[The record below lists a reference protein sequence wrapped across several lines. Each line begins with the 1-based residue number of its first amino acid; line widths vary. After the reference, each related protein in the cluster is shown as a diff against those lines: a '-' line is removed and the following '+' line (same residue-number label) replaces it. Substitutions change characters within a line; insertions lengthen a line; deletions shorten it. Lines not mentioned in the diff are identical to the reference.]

1 MADTPS
7 SATKTLSVSSSQ
19 KDDYDVQSHGSHYD
33 EHTSTSLILNKQSSS
48 SSVSESKMQR
58 WLQIYEK
65 FLLQNAGRIS
75 SIESTIRSFS
85 YLITGQV
92 HDVEIASET
101 VFSTLQILGLYHDKI
116 IAKTSKS
123 LLEADATY
131 RPSIHN
137 RYANHYIKKNKA
149 YRRIV
154 IFLTLLRCT
163 ELLWEMIVRR
173 RKSERGRWLAV
184 IAIEFMKAAA
194 RIGLLASTRGRPLI
208 TPPVPERE
216 IDPNRIKC
224 DEHGNIRLVPI
235 GQDPNAVDLSH
246 LLQPADSEESPDG
259 TWRMPRRG
267 LGLPRN
273 PIKVSVDDY
282 LAERVL
288 AIEDVRGPEY
298 LMHQLNLKGIAAE
311 SLYIARPVVYALL
324 AYHYRNR
331 KRNWTPW
338 IVGILLEYG
347 ARKLE
352 FQSYR
357 ETLPGGVRSLTK
369 LEDQEHKSRATAFG
383 WWLLRGAMYES
394 VTRPILAGLGNNLGR
409 IPLGGQLF
417 TAVVGDYL
425 YLFDNYHFP
434 SSSL

>member
-19 KDDYDVQSHGSHYD
+19 KDEDDAQSRGSRSEYIP
-33 EHTSTSLILNKQSSS
+33 TSLTLSTQPTPPRAPG
-48 SSVSESKMQR
+48 SKMQQ
-58 WLQIYEK
+58 WLQVYEK

-101 VFSTLQILGLYHDKI
+101 VFSTLQILGLYHDNI
-116 IAKTSKS
+116 IAKASKN
-123 LLEADATY
+123 LLETDATY

-163 ELLWEMIVRR
+163 ELLWEMVARR
-173 RKSERGRWLAV
+173 KKSERGRWLAV
-184 IAIEFMKAAA
+184 IAIEFMKATA
-194 RIGLLASTRGRPLI
+194 RIGLLASTRARPLI

-216 IDPNRIKC
+216 IDPNRIQC
-224 DEHGNIRLVPI
+224 DENGNITLLPV
-235 GQDPNAVDLSH
+235 GHDPNAVDLSH
-246 LLQPADSEESPDG
+246 LLPPVDDENAADSA
-259 TWRMPRRG
+259 WRMPRRG
-267 LGLPRN
+267 LDLPCN
-273 PIKVSVDDY
+273 PVKGSVDDY

-288 AIEDVRGPEY
+288 AIEDVREPEY

-311 SLYIARPVVYALL
+311 TLYIARPVVYALL

-338 IVGILLEYG
+338 VVGVLLEYS
-347 ARKLE
+347 ARKLT
-352 FQSYR
+352 FLSYK

-369 LEDQEHKSRATAFG
+369 LEDQEHKGRATAFG

-394 VTRPILAGLGNNLGR
+394 VTRPVLAGMGNKLGR

-417 TAVVGDYL
+417 TAVMEDYL
-425 YLFDNYHFP
+425 YLFDNYYFP

>member
-1 MADTPS
+1 
-7 SATKTLSVSSSQ
+7 
-19 KDDYDVQSHGSHYD
+19 
-33 EHTSTSLILNKQSSS
+33 
-48 SSVSESKMQR
+48 MQQ
-58 WLQIYEK
+58 WLQVYER

-101 VFSTLQILGLYHDKI
+101 VFSTLQILGLYHDNV
-116 IAKTSKS
+116 IAKASKS
-123 LLEADATY
+123 LLDTDATY

-137 RYANHYIKKNKA
+137 RYANYYIKKNKA

-163 ELLWEMIVRR
+163 ELLWEMVARR

-194 RIGLLASTRGRPLI
+194 RVGLLASTRARPLI

-216 IDPNRIKC
+216 IDPNRIQC
-224 DEHGNIRLVPI
+224 DENGNITLLPV
-235 GQDPNAVDLSH
+235 GHDPNAVDLSH
-246 LLQPADSEESPDG
+246 LLPSVDDENAADSA
-259 TWRMPRRG
+259 WRMPRRG
-267 LGLPRN
+267 LDLPCN
-273 PIKVSVDDY
+273 PVKGSVDDY

-298 LMHQLNLKGIAAE
+298 LMHQLSLKGIAAE
-311 SLYIARPVVYALL
+311 ALYIARPVVYALL

-338 IVGILLEYG
+338 VVGVLLEYS

-352 FQSYR
+352 FLSYK
-357 ETLPGGVRSLTK
+357 ETLPGGMRSLTK

-394 VTRPILAGLGNNLGR
+394 VTRPVLAGMGNKLGR

-417 TAVVGDYL
+417 TAVVEDYL